1 MYRSLAV
8 LIVLAIFVIGCGQ
21 KSQKE
26 SYLSTTEELLNESAA
41 TGTIQTLPSP
51 AASETVVSPVDQAPV
66 VETSFTAP
74 TVNEIQQALKSANLY
89 TGKIDGDL
97 GPKTKKAIRDFQEQN
112 GLTVD
117 GKVGP
122 KTWMKLKAFLN
133 AAEQADS
140 STVQD

>member
-1 MYRSLAV
+1 MYRSLF
-8 LIVLAIFVIGCGQ
+8 VLAIFAVLLSGCGQ

-41 TGTIQTLPSP
+41 TGTIPAKPSTASSE
-51 AASETVVSPVDQAPV
+51 AAVPVSEQAPA
-66 VETSFTAP
+66 VETSVTAP
-74 TVNEIQQALKSANLY
+74 TVNEIQQALKGANLY
-89 TGKIDGDL
+89 TGKVDGDL

-122 KTWMKLKAFLN
+122 KTWMKLKAFLS
-133 AAEQADS
+133 ATEQADS
-140 STVQD
+140 STAQE